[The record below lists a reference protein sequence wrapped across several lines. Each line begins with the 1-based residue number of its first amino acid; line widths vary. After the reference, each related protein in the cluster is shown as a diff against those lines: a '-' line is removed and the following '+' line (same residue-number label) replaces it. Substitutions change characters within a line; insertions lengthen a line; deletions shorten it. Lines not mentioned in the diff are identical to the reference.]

1 MGIQTT
7 EGQMLHAA
15 LCEIERGL
23 FYVSYSADDVGLG
36 KHSLPRYQVGTG
48 APDAR
53 RRVEQH
59 AYECG
64 FKAVIWEAPLGGPGL
79 LPSPAREA
87 ARTAS

>member
-7 EGQMLHAA
+7 EGRMLHAA

-36 KHSLPRYQVGTG
+36 KHFLPRYQVGTG
-48 APDAR
+48 ASDAQH
-53 RRVEQH
+53 RVEQH
-59 AYECG
+59 AHECG
-64 FKAVIWEAPLGGPGL
+64 FKTVIWEASLAGQGL
-79 LPSPAREA
+79 LPSPARQA